1 MEKYQQIIAV
11 EPDVTIVVRAHS
23 NLDVHQW
30 DRAEL
35 GIITDINV
43 QKIRHENKLL
53 RMLFVEDCE
62 LSVPKNREVII
73 DRVSENAR
81 VRDLSNPLTINK
93 VGGRLV
99 LQNIESAVVGRVSES
114 CLIENVAGKLKI
126 GKVGDNLTGKN
137 LKSSVS
143 IERVS
148 GSVQLQGISGSLE
161 VRADDNVEVSVMD
174 TNHEKIQI
182 RSSDSIQLHLP
193 VEPNA
198 SLQIRSGGESIS
210 LETASVKKKMNEGR
224 SEIRLGSGEQKIILE
239 ADDRVRVTS
248 EILDERE
255 IARLF
260 SDMDLLWQNLK
271 QESELKRAAREKEV
285 HWEIKMVEGV
295 AQVAHGA
302 LDEVEE
308 IANQI
313 KISDEAVRLAEQRV
327 KDAMKQVQEQI
338 RNLGY
343 DLSIVEESEPEPA
356 DDPKSNAKSEVT
368 DEERLIVMR
377 LLQEQKIS
385 VEEADR
391 LLEVLSE
398 SGSSAG

>member
-30 DRAEL
+30 ERPEL

-62 LSVPKNREVII
+62 LCVPKNREVII

-81 VRDLSNPLTINK
+81 VRDLQNPLTINK
-93 VGGRLV
+93 VGGRLA
-99 LQNIESAVVGRVSES
+99 LQNVNSVVVGRVSES
-114 CLIENVAGKLKI
+114 CLVENIAGTLKI
-126 GKVGDNLTGKN
+126 GKVGDHLTGKN
-137 LKSSVS
+137 LGSSVTV
-143 IERVS
+143 ERVS
-148 GSVQLQGISGSLE
+148 GRVQLQGVSGALE
-161 VRADDNVEVSVMD
+161 LRADDSVEVSVMD
-174 TNHEKIQI
+174 TNHEKIHI
-182 RSSDSIQLHLP
+182 RSADSIQLHLP
-193 VEPNA
+193 VDPNA
-198 SLQIRSGGESIS
+198 SLQIRSGGESIL
-210 LETASVKKKMNEGR
+210 LETSFLKKKLNENR
-224 SEIRLGSGEQKIILE
+224 SEIRLGTGEQKIVLE
-239 ADDRVRVTS
+239 ADDRVRITS
-248 EILDERE
+248 EILDEKE

-260 SDMDLLWQNLK
+260 SDLDVLWQNLK
-271 QESELKRAAREKEV
+271 KEGEIRRAAREKQV
-285 HWEIKMVEGV
+285 HWEIKMVEGA
-295 AQVAHGA
+295 AQVAHEA

-308 IANQI
+308 LADQI
-313 KISDEAVRLAEQRV
+313 KISDEAIRLAEKHV

-343 DLSIVEESEPEPA
+343 DISVVEENEPEYA
-356 DDPKSNAKSEVT
+356 GDRANAESAVT
-368 DEERLIVMR
+368 DEEKLIVMR

-391 LLEVLSE
+391 LLEVLAD
-398 SGSSAG
+398 SSRSAS